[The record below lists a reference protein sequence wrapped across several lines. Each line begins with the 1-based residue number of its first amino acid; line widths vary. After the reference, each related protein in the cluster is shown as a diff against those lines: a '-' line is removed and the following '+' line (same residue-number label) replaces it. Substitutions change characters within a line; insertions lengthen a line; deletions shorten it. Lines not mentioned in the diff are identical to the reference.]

1 MKNKKRLHV
10 IAITSALIAAFAM
23 SFLFP
28 TIKRGS
34 PAFAGIADYSVSGY
48 NGAEFLHNATKLSGN
63 SDRPA
68 SLTFMHH
75 GLNGSYD
82 SLSGI
87 AKYLAESNDVDIY
100 FARIDKPTYV
110 YYKEGDVS
118 PSDPGDP
125 RFRNLTVYNET
136 LRAVVDHDAEGRVI
150 YNDKIKY
157 NETTWKDKIENGN
170 IQ

>member
-1 MKNKKRLHV
+1 MKNKKGLSI
-10 IAITSALIAAFAM
+10 IAIAGALIAAFAM
-23 SFLFP
+23 SFLSP
-28 TIKRGS
+28 IMKRDVPS
-34 PAFAGIADYSVSGY
+34 FAGIADYLVDGY
-48 NGAEFLHNATKLSGN
+48 NGAKFLHKATKLSGN

-110 YYKEGDVS
+110 YYKEGDVG

-150 YNDKIKY
+150 YNDRITY
-157 NETTWKDKIENGN
+157 DETQSVLLGSFS
-170 IQ
+170 